1 MIGSTSQPTGALNE
15 IKPFMEGK
23 MSTAIVVYERPLKAS
38 EIHRVK
44 KHAECRVIRRI
55 KEFPSGVFCIMKYLL
70 GHNSLAKPAM
80 YELQDH
86 RSLLF
91 LLMSDHIPLLTYDKE
106 SEITSAF
113 VGFSKFAKS
122 IQQVAWFL
130 QSSLHHS
137 NDHFEALKSLKI
149 PPKDSTVAPS
159 ISNALEAIQVD
170 KAKVSEECISYFRS
184 ICPT

>member
-1 MIGSTSQPTGALNE
+1 
-15 IKPFMEGK
+15 
-23 MSTAIVVYERPLKAS
+23 MSTAIVVYAGPLKAF

-86 RSLLF
+86 GSLLF

-106 SEITSAF
+106 YEITSSF
-113 VGFSKFAKS
+113 LGFSKFATS

-149 PPKDSTVAPS
+149 PPKDSSVAPS
-159 ISNALEAIQVD
+159 ICNALEAIQVD
-170 KAKVSEECISYFRS
+170 KAKVSEECRGYFRS
-184 ICPT
+184 ISPT